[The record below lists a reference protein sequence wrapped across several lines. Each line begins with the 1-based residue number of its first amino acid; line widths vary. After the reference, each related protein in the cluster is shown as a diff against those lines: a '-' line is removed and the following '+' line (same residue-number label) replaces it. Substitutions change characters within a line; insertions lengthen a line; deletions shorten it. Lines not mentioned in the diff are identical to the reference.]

1 MPKYYPSINLPIM
14 KRLRDVPSTFLELET
29 FLGVEAWDNQK
40 LSNRLYQ
47 LKRDGY
53 IDLKFAR
60 EMPDTTVNKELR
72 QRIEEERERKKGRP
86 QGKYTYWKYSL
97 TFLGEQALEMSP
109 DIDLPDPPTNP
120 AKTERTHDLTILG
133 QLILYPW
140 STSELDKRLQLI
152 TNVSVVL
159 SRLKNLRWI
168 ESKGRPRSY
177 RWYITDA
184 GRAHFEHY
192 K

>member
-14 KRLRDVPSTFLELET
+14 KRLRDVPSTFLELQT
-29 FLGVEAWDNQK
+29 FLGVEPWDNQK

-53 IDLKFAR
+53 IDLKYAR
-60 EMPDTTVNKELR
+60 EMPDTEPNKEFRLR
-72 QRIEEERERKKGRP
+72 QEEERERKSGRP
-86 QGKYTYWKYSL
+86 QGKYTYWKYAL

-109 DIDLPDPPTNP
+109 DIDLPDPPTAP
-120 AKTERTHDLTILG
+120 AKIERTNDLTILG

-140 STSELDKRLQLI
+140 SANELDKRLSI
-152 TNVSVVL
+152 SNVSVVL

-168 ESKGRPRSY
+168 ESKGRARSY